1 MRLSFAHVHICVQ
14 MKARRVTEQDELIAA
29 VTAHADTIYNCFLAA
44 TASNSH
50 AKHTTAAAAATAV
63 SSLDTLLPVRK
74 GSVRGA
80 ATERALLY
88 STAVAKC
95 IHTSLTTAST
105 VTNSSTS
112 SIIDSSEKL
121 SQQIRALTRKLS
133 VAAVG
138 HGPTY
143 IAASRRAL
151 LNKCFPVITS
161 ADHTL
166 CDKATAAAIRVTA
179 DTAIDTTVTTKCDAA
194 TTTAAIDSADVS
206 NGKVVRRS
214 FNREC
219 WYRLEHV
226 LPLETVM
233 RSELALL
240 NSCYANATSNSS
252 NSSSGN
258 STAMLHDD
266 DLLTAVDT
274 QIGEKGGCMPRI
286 HTGITD
292 QYLYRSLYA
301 LQLHRCTR

>member
-1 MRLSFAHVHICVQ
+1 MQ
-14 MKARRVTEQDELIAA
+14 MKARRVTEQDEFIAA
-29 VTAHADTIYNCFLAA
+29 VTANAESIHNCYLTA
-44 TASNSH
+44 TASRDN
-50 AKHTTAAAAATAV
+50 AKHTAAAAAAAATV
-63 SSLDTLLPVRK
+63 VVSLDTLLPVRK

-80 ATERALLY
+80 APQRALLY

-105 VTNSSTS
+105 VTNISTS
-112 SIIDSSEKL
+112 SSGSILDSGEKL

-138 HGPTY
+138 HGPTV

-151 LNKCFPVITS
+151 LNKCFPILAT
-161 ADHTL
+161 ANDTR
-166 CDKATAAAIRVTA
+166 CDKVTAATITATAGTAIATATEDAVTAKCDSATATAATGSAN
-179 DTAIDTTVTTKCDAA
+179 A
-194 TTTAAIDSADVS
+194 TSS
-206 NGKVVRRS
+206 SVVRRG

-226 LPLETVM
+226 LPLDAAM
-233 RSELALL
+233 HSELALL
-240 NSCYANATSNSS
+240 TSCYANATSDS
-252 NSSSGN
+252 NSSSGSSSAVLN
-258 STAMLHDD
+258 DD
-266 DLLTAVDT
+266 SILAAVDA
-274 QIGEKGGCMPRI
+274 QIGVKGGCMAHT

>member
-1 MRLSFAHVHICVQ
+1 
-14 MKARRVTEQDELIAA
+14 MKARRVTEQDALIAA
-29 VTAHADTIYNCFLAA
+29 VTANAESIHNCYLTA
-44 TASNSH
+44 TASSSH
-50 AKHTTAAAAATAV
+50 AKHTAIATAAATV
-63 SSLDTLLPVRK
+63 VVSLDTLLPVRK

-80 ATERALLY
+80 APQRALLY

-105 VTNSSTS
+105 VTNNSTNSSS
-112 SIIDSSEKL
+112 NSILDSSEKL

-138 HGPTY
+138 HSPTD
-143 IAASRRAL
+143 IAASRRTL
-151 LNKCFPVITS
+151 LNKCFPVVAT
-161 ADHTL
+161 ANDTR
-166 CDKATAAAIRVTA
+166 CDKVTAATVTTTA
-179 DTAIDTTVTTKCDAA
+179 DTAIATTIGTTVTTKCDSSTVAAA
-194 TTTAAIDSADVS
+194 TGSANATTSSSAI
-206 NGKVVRRS
+206 RRS

-219 WYRLEHV
+219 WYRLEQV

-233 RSELALL
+233 RSELELL
-240 NSCYANATSNSS
+240 NSCYANATSNN

-258 STAMLHDD
+258 SSAELNEGK
-266 DLLTAVDT
+266 LLTAVDA
-274 QIGEKGGCMPRI
+274 QIGVKGGCMARI